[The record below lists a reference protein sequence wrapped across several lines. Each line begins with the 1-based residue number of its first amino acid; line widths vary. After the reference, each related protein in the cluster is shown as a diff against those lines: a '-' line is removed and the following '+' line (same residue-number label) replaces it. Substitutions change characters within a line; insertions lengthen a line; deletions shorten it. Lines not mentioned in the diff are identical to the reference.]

1 MAFVMNR
8 TQRRKLAAI
17 LRQGLA
23 EDAAT
28 PWARDDR
35 AWFAAH
41 PRHAHRVRA
50 AFSGE
55 YQTEPDFVIIRQIGP
70 GLRVR
75 KPFTLT
81 SCSADLVGTM
91 QDLARRA
98 LDTRCCCD

>member
-17 LRQGLA
+17 LRQGRA

-28 PWARDDR
+28 PWGRDDR
-35 AWFAAH
+35 AWFSAH
-41 PRHAHRVRA
+41 PRRAHRARA
-50 AFSGE
+50 PFLGE
-55 YQTEPDFVIIRQIGP
+55 HQVEPDFVIVRQIRP

-75 KPFTLT
+75 KPFTLIA
-81 SCSADLVGTM
+81 CSADLVGTM

-98 LDTRCCCD
+98 LDARCCCD

>member
-1 MAFVMNR
+1 MGFVMNR
-8 TQRRKLAAI
+8 TQRRKFAAS

-55 YQTEPDFVIIRQIGP
+55 HQPEPDFVIVRQIRP
-70 GLRVR
+70 GLRIR

-81 SCSADLVGTM
+81 ACSADLVGTM

-98 LDTRCCCD
+98 LDARCCCD